1 MENKDKA
8 RAPIAAKPEPCFYK
22 KENKVFV
29 HVEDEGMNNTARAR
43 LDELY
48 KEPEKHNVPPRFIK
62 NWDNVVLFNAKGNI
76 NKAKSL
82 LLLPENSAYDLSN
95 PLNDLLAKEWL
106 PETVS
111 VFAQKGL
118 GAGSKGAAIEKLHP
132 APFSFQDVARQI
144 KFFTK
149 EGEKV
154 LDPFVGVGSTLK
166 ACCFENRI
174 GYGIELN
181 KKYADLSE
189 LRIEQEVPDTLMFK
203 KRQKI
208 LNSDCIHEI
217 NNFSENYFDFLITS
231 PPYWNILETKDHK
244 AKERVVENLDT
255 KYSEDANDLANIQDY
270 DEFLDTLSTFFS
282 NCSRILKPKK
292 YMAIIVSDFRR
303 LDKFVIFHADLAKA
317 IEEKS
322 KFRLKGIKILYQ
334 RHKRVFPYGYPF
346 SFVPNV
352 HHQNVLIFQNGK

>member
-1 MENKDKA
+1 MEIKDDGAISVLFKTGSH
-8 RAPIAAKPEPCFYK
+8 FYK
-22 KENKVFV
+22 KENKTFV
-29 HVEDEGMNNTARAR
+29 PIEDETLNNIARIK
-43 LDELY
+43 LDEMFQN
-48 KEPEKHNVPPRFIK
+48 PEKYNVPPRLIER
-62 NWDNVVLFNAKGNI
+62 WEDVVLFNARGNI
-76 NKAKSL
+76 EKAKSL
-82 LLLPENSAYDLSN
+82 LILSEKSAYDLSN

-118 GAGSKGAAIEKLHP
+118 GASSKGAAIEKLHP

-149 EGEKV
+149 EGDKV

-166 ACCFENRI
+166 ACSYENRI
-174 GYGIELN
+174 GYGIELS

-189 LRIEQEVPDTLMFK
+189 LRISQEVSDEFK
-203 KRQKI
+203 FKNHQKI
-208 LNSDCIHEI
+208 INSNCLDEI
-217 NNFSENYFDFLITS
+217 NNFADNYFDFLITS

-244 AKERVVENLDT
+244 ANERVVENLDT
-255 KYSEDANDLANIQDY
+255 KYSNDDNDLANIQDY
-270 DEFLDTLSTFFS
+270 EVFLDVLSTFFS
-282 NCSRILKPKK
+282 DCSRILKSKK
-292 YMAIIVSDFRR
+292 YMVIIVSDFRR

-352 HHQNVLIFQNGK
+352 HHQNVLIFQNNK